1 MRKSLDRFSRAAAAQ
16 RVTLFGVRVLFRT
29 QPMDIPQPS
38 VDPSLVLESGGYRE
52 DAVFKL
58 RFPASVQ
65 PPPAP
70 KEVVTEVATGR
81 RYHITTCV
89 PAATD
94 APHVHE
100 HIVEARLA

>member
-1 MRKSLDRFSRAAAAQ
+1 MKSSLKRFSQAAALQ
-16 RVTLFGVRVLFRT
+16 RVTLFGVRVLFRS
-29 QPMDIPQPS
+29 QPMDIPVPS

-52 DAVFKL
+52 DAAFKL

-70 KEVVTEVATGR
+70 KEVVTEINTGR
-81 RYHITTCV
+81 RYHVTTCI
-89 PAATD
+89 PAMTD